1 MNPFKKMIPFLIVLI
16 TITFFSFDLNSNS
29 VPVPYQKFINSPEYT
44 IYTKYFKQIYFF
56 IHRNDIPDWA
66 QLSPEKDGYEGTS
79 TLEFYEYIKSLE
91 PSPRPDTIIVAVMD
105 TGFDIDHP
113 DLKDNFWIN
122 KSESEGKEGVDDDG
136 NGYVDDTHGWNFLGK
151 ATNLNLE
158 ATRELQ
164 RLKHENVPV
173 SDKYYKKVLEEY
185 NSKYDETKS
194 ILKFAKETTRQLA
207 DAEKVLEKKNYPTDP
222 NKLKE
227 ISSTLKDEYKD
238 AANTIL
244 MIKMLYDIDKK
255 GVEELKKDYEVKMNV
270 LFDTTSTATLIGD
283 DPQDLTQK
291 NYGDNDIRTKGE
303 LHGTHVAGIIAAN
316 KKGIGQAP
324 FAKIM
329 CLRVVPDEGDERDK
343 DVANGIRY
351 AVDNGASIINLS
363 AGKYF
368 SPNSDYVTEAIKY
381 AESKGVLFVV
391 ASGNE
396 GLDIGEKN
404 NYPPKYYLENG
415 KMKYF
420 SNMIVVGASTWMKL
434 WNADK
439 DPDNLV
445 SGNDLMASFSNYSG
459 KLVDLFAPGVEI
471 NSTVP
476 GGGYKSESGTSMAA
490 PEASGVAAILKGFFP
505 ELKAADIKI
514 ILVNSVRKYEGLKV
528 QVKEEGDK
536 VLFSSLSKSGGVI
549 DIMRAYKYAMENK

>member
-1 MNPFKKMIPFLIVLI
+1 
-16 TITFFSFDLNSNS
+16 
-29 VPVPYQKFINSPEYT
+29 
-44 IYTKYFKQIYFF
+44 
-56 IHRNDIPDWA
+56 
-66 QLSPEKDGYEGTS
+66 
-79 TLEFYEYIKSLE
+79 
-91 PSPRPDTIIVAVMD
+91 
-105 TGFDIDHP
+105 
-113 DLKDNFWIN
+113 
-122 KSESEGKEGVDDDG
+122 VDDDG
-136 NGYVDDTHGWNFLGK
+136 NGYVDDIHGWNFLGK

-164 RLKHENVPV
+164 RLKHENV
-173 SDKYYKKVLEEY
+173 SAGDSYYKKVLAEY

-194 ILKFAKETTRQLA
+194 ILKFAKETTKQLA
-207 DAEKVLEKKNYPTDP
+207 DAEKVLQKKNYPTDP
-222 NKLKE
+222 VKLKE

-244 MIKMLYDIDKK
+244 MIKMLYDIDKN
-255 GVEELKKDYEVKMNV
+255 GIEDLRKDYEVKMNV
-270 LFDTTSTATLIGD
+270 LFDTTSTGTLIGD
-283 DPQDLTQK
+283 DPKDLSEK
-291 NYGDNDIRTKGE
+291 NYGDNDIKTKGE
-303 LHGTHVAGIIAAN
+303 LHGTHVSGIIAAN

-368 SPNSDYVTEAIKY
+368 SPNSEYVTEAIKY

-420 SNMIVVGASTWMKL
+420 SNLIVVGASTWMKI
-434 WNADK
+434 WNEDK
-439 DPDNLV
+439 DPDNLN
-445 SGNDLMASFSNYSG
+445 GNFDLMASFSNYSV

-476 GGGYKSESGTSMAA
+476 GGGYKTESGTSMAA

-505 ELKAADIKI
+505 ELKAADLKI

-528 QVKEEGDK
+528 QVKEEGQK
-536 VLFSSLSKSGGVI
+536 VSFSSLSKSGGVI
-549 DIMRAYKYAMENK
+549 DIMRAYKYAQENK

>member
-1 MNPFKKMIPFLIVLI
+1 MISYLIVFI
-16 TITFFSFDLNSNS
+16 TITFSAFNLNSNS
-29 VPVPYQKFINSPEYT
+29 VPDPYQKFINSPEYT
-44 IYTKYFKQIYFF
+44 IYTKYFKQIYSF
-56 IHRNDIPDWA
+56 IHKNDIPDWA
-66 QLSPEKDGYEGTS
+66 QLSPDKDGYEGTS
-79 TLEFYEYIKSLE
+79 TLEFYEYIKSLN
-91 PSPRPDTIIVAVMD
+91 PAPHPDTIIVAVMD

-113 DLKDNFWIN
+113 DLKDNFWVN
-122 KSESEGKEGVDDDG
+122 KSERDGKDGVDDDG
-136 NGYVDDTHGWNFLGK
+136 NGYVDDIHGWNFLGK

-164 RLKHENVPV
+164 RLKHENV
-173 SDKYYKKVLEEY
+173 SAGDSYYKKVLAEY

-194 ILKFAKETTRQLA
+194 ILKFAKETTKQLA
-207 DAEKVLEKKNYPTDP
+207 DAEKVLQKKNYPTDP
-222 NKLKE
+222 VKLKE

-244 MIKMLYDIDKK
+244 MIKMLYDIDKN
-255 GVEELKKDYEVKMNV
+255 GIEDLRKDYEVKMNV
-270 LFDTTSTATLIGD
+270 LFDTTSTGTLIGD
-283 DPQDLTQK
+283 DPKDLSEK
-291 NYGDNDIRTKGE
+291 NYGDNDIKTKGE
-303 LHGTHVAGIIAAN
+303 LHGTHVSGIIAAN

-368 SPNSDYVTEAIKY
+368 SPNSEYVTEAIKY

-420 SNMIVVGASTWMKL
+420 SNLIVVGASTWMKI
-434 WNADK
+434 WNEDK
-439 DPDNLV
+439 DPDNLN
-445 SGNDLMASFSNYSG
+445 GNFDLMASFSNYSV

-476 GGGYKSESGTSMAA
+476 GGGYKTESGTSMAA

-505 ELKAADIKI
+505 ELKAADLKI

-528 QVKEEGDK
+528 QVKEEGQK
-536 VLFSSLSKSGGVI
+536 VSFSSLSKSGGVI
-549 DIMRAYKYAMENK
+549 DIMRAYKYAQENK

>member
-1 MNPFKKMIPFLIVLI
+1 MNPFKKVIPFLIVLI

-29 VPVPYQKFINSPEYT
+29 VPDPYQKFINSPEYT
-44 IYTKYFKQIYFF
+44 IYTKYFRQIYFF

-66 QLSPEKDGYEGTS
+66 QLSPDRDGYEGTS

-91 PSPRPDTIIVAVMD
+91 PSPQPDTIIVAVMD

-136 NGYVDDTHGWNFLGK
+136 NGYVDDIHGWNFLGK

-158 ATRELQ
+158 VTRELQ
-164 RLKHENVPV
+164 RLKHENVSS
-173 SDKYYKKVLEEY
+173 SDKYYKKVFEEY

-222 NKLKE
+222 NTLKE

-270 LFDTTSTATLIGD
+270 LFDTTSTAALIGD

-291 NYGDNDIRTKGE
+291 NYGDYDIHTKGE

-324 FAKIM
+324 FTKIM

-434 WNADK
+434 WNSEK

-536 VLFSSLSKSGGVI
+536 MLFSSLSKSGGVI